1 MEKTISEKNDSK
13 IKTKRPMFAPIVF
26 ATDEEAR
33 AAGIVPDP
41 ALNEEDGIG
50 CEAVF
55 EDE

>member
-1 MEKTISEKNDSK
+1 MEKTISKKNDGE
-13 IKTKRPMFAPIVF
+13 IETKRSMFAPIVF
-26 ATDEEAR
+26 ATDEETR

-41 ALNEEDGIG
+41 ALNEEDGVG